1 MLTPSATASP
11 TAGAAGAGTGVIA
24 ALPYPNP
31 NPGQM
36 YVKLLGP
43 ADTVTIRV
51 YSQALV
57 ESLSAVAPATANRA
71 GWQAVDLPPAVR
83 TLPNGIWY
91 AVLSA
96 QRHGRTASQTAKI
109 SFYIRR

>member
-1 MLTPSATASP
+1 
-11 TAGAAGAGTGVIA
+11 
-24 ALPYPNP
+24 
-31 NPGQM
+31 M

-57 ESLSAVAPATANRA
+57 ESMSTVAPATANRA
-71 GWQAVDLPPAVR
+71 GWQAVELPSAVKA
-83 TLPNGIWY
+83 LPNGIWY
-91 AVLSA
+91 AVISA
-96 QRHGRTASQTAKI
+96 QRHGRTASQTAKV